1 MNYLTPK
8 FIVFKKKISKKARF
22 KLLFKARNRICGL
35 RKLIVLLASPSNLS
49 QILSISSIFHTL
61 RSKLSDWMTLFTE
74 QQIQYWK
81 KSLHKIIYKKF
92 IQNVTLVHCS
102 NPKIYIQYFAL
113 FYFVMFCCFCWLQK
127 MFV

>member
-1 MNYLTPK
+1 MLISSFPLRISSVNVSKWPHLLKKSITENFIFCAGIYVNISDNATLKLQLMNYLTPK

-61 RSKLSDWMTLFTE
+61 RSKLSD
-74 QQIQYWK
+74 
-81 KSLHKIIYKKF
+81 
-92 IQNVTLVHCS
+92 
-102 NPKIYIQYFAL
+102 
-113 FYFVMFCCFCWLQK
+113 
-127 MFV
+127 